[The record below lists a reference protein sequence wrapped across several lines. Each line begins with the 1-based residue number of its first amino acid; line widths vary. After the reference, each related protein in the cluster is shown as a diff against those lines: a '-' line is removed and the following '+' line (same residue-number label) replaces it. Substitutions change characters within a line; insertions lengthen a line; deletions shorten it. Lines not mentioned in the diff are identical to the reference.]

1 MPINIVDLRA
11 LPPLEKLQLVEM
23 LWDELGET
31 DVSIPLPEW
40 VTQEAA
46 RRRDEMTRDPSF
58 GVPHDEVWRRIER
71 RHG

>member
-1 MPINIVDLRA
+1 MSINIVDLRA
-11 LPPLEKLQLVEM
+11 LPPLEKLQLVEL

-31 DVSIPLPEW
+31 NVSIPLPEW

-46 RRRDEMTRDPSF
+46 RRLDELTRDPSC
-58 GVPHDEVWRRIER
+58 GVSHEEVWRRSEQ

>member
-1 MPINIVDLRA
+1 MPINILDLRA

-31 DVSIPLPEW
+31 DVAIPLPEW

-46 RRRDEMTRDPSF
+46 RRRDDMTRDPSF
-58 GVPHDEVWRRIER
+58 GLSHDEVWRRIER
-71 RHG
+71 RNG

>member
-1 MPINIVDLRA
+1 MSINIVDLRA
-11 LPPLEKLQLVEM
+11 LPPLEKLQLVEL
-23 LWDELGET
+23 LWDELGGT
-31 DVSIPLPEW
+31 NVSIPLPEW

-46 RRRDEMTRDPSF
+46 KRLDEMTRDPSL